1 MSVHI
6 WEGEEMSSRTTLK
19 SLSVVILLL
28 SLISPRGAEAQ
39 SIDTCGG
46 LLYLGTN
53 GPEICVSITET
64 NPAGAPLGAPV
75 NFRAPAGPGAPPLP
89 IPPGIVVGEYTVV
102 VMGVAYV
109 SVPAGMSIEMDGMV
123 TRTSPGNH
131 GLSII
136 AAAGWGMP
144 LLSDPSSGQHLEGTL
159 NLDGDSTGTSRTE
172 VGGAAGFPAVT
183 TPAQD
188 VQFVGFPQTIVET
201 TFGAGPIAAANLGQP
216 VNRAGAVAVRMH
228 TNFHLNNVGDFT
240 AIPSGVGLAPVGGT
254 PPTPDTAAAG
264 GQPHFECYSVK
275 EHDPQKKY
283 RDVKLA
289 DQFAKVKKKI
299 GKITRICTPVD
310 KNEEGIPDPKLH
322 LVCYEILKGHDPNRL
337 VQTSNQFGKTTM
349 NVRKAQEL
357 CVPSTKKP
365 IYKEQR
371 QKQEPRKQK
380 VK

>member
-1 MSVHI
+1 
-6 WEGEEMSSRTTLK
+6 MSSRITLK

-46 LLYLGTN
+46 LPYLGTT

-64 NPAGAPLGAPV
+64 NPAGAPVGAPV
-75 NFRAPAGPGAPPLP
+75 NFRAPAGAGAPALA
-89 IPPGIVVGEYTVV
+89 IPGIVVGEYTVV
-102 VMGVAYV
+102 MGVAYV
-109 SVPAGMSIEMDGMV
+109 SVPTGMSVGMTGAV
-123 TRTSPGNH
+123 TRTSPGNN
-131 GLSII
+131 GLSIV
-136 AAAGWGMP
+136 AEAGWGTP
-144 LLSDPSSGQHLEGTL
+144 LPAGSGDLTL
-159 NLDGDSTGTSRTE
+159 AGASTGTSRTE

-216 VNRAGAVAVRMH
+216 VSRAGAVAVRMH

-322 LVCYEILKGHDPNRL
+322 LVCYEILEGHDPNRL